1 MLGWSICHSDWVLFV
16 ILSMETVKLLKT
28 ENVQKS
34 LRLITLINLN
44 IEYKY
49 SDKNNDDIEEEAK
62 KTMDLLYAMQK
73 FEMCVMTFEGKTC
86 QLLMLQPL
94 RKGFIFYQMEN
105 QNLPNNQENSYK
117 KSDGNLVF
125 LSPTRVDDSMKN

>member
-73 FEMCVMTFEGKTC
+73 FEMYVMTFEGKTC

-105 QNLPNNQENSYK
+105 PNLPNNQENSYK